1 MNFQYFGLCD
11 AGKRDINEDFIAC
24 YETNGLH
31 IMFVAD
37 GMGASK
43 EGLLASEL
51 AVKEIIRYLDMN
63 TASIRRENAVSMVY
77 FGAYTA
83 GRMLSALKNSGSD
96 LYSESFSTTLTAFIL
111 FDDYSYSVVHIGN
124 SRAYML
130 RQGQLYQLTRDET
143 EAQTLFE
150 MQQITYEQ
158 LLRHPQRN
166 ILTKSLGMNDDNVTL
181 YPSNYAAP
189 GDMIILMTNGIFDVF
204 NEQDMLYLIQSSSD
218 TSQICE
224 SFIKIANETSGVDNS
239 AIILCTI

>member
-24 YETNGLH
+24 YEANGLH

-37 GMGASK
+37 GMGANK
-43 EGLLASEL
+43 EGLLASEVT
-51 AVKEIIRYLDMN
+51 VKEIIRYLDMN
-63 TASIRRENAVSMVY
+63 SASISRENAVSMVY

-83 GRMLSALKNSGSD
+83 GRMLSALKSSGSE
-96 LYSESFSTTLTAFIL
+96 LYSENFSTTLTAFIL
-111 FDDYSYSVVHIGN
+111 FDDYSYTIAHIGN

-143 EAQTLFE
+143 EAQVLFD

-158 LLRHPQRN
+158 LIHHPQRN

-181 YPSNYAAP
+181 YPPNYAAP
-189 GDMIILMTNGIFDVF
+189 RDMIILMTNGIFDVF
-204 NEQDMLYLIQSSSD
+204 NEQDMVYLIQASSD
-218 TSQICE
+218 TAQICE
-224 SFIKIANETSGVDNS
+224 SFIKIANETSGIDNS
-239 AIILCTI
+239 AVILCMI